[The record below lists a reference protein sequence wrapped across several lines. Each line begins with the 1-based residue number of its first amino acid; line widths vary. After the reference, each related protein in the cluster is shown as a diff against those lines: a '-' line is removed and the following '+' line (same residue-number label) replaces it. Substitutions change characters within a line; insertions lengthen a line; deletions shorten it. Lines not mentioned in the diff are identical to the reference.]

1 MAQIV
6 VRDLDEAV
14 VDRLKQRAR
23 QEGRSLQSEVRVI
36 LSEAVDVSPPKPET
50 PRRRKDP
57 TRLLASLR
65 NARLQGP
72 PDWATNAD
80 DYIYRGKVAKITT
93 GEES

>member
-1 MAQIV
+1 MAQIL

-23 QEGRSLQSEVRVI
+23 EEGHSLQAEVRTI
-36 LSEAVDVSPPKPET
+36 LSAAAFLPRPKEET

-57 TRLLASLR
+57 TRLLESLR

-80 DYIYRGKVAKITT
+80 DYIYRGKVAKITAA
-93 GEES
+93 EET